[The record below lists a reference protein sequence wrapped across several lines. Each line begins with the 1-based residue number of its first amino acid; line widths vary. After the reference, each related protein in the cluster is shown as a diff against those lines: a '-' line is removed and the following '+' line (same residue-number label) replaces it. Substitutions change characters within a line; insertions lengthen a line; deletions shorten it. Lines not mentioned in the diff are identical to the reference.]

1 MRSGRTTPARRQV
14 TGAAGDSADSKP
26 QPKPDREVDSRIG
39 VLNALS
45 AQQLREEWRRLYR
58 AQPPRLSRDLLVRSL
73 AYRIQELTSGGLNK
87 ATQRLLANL
96 GREMAAKGAISVA
109 AQVNVRPGT
118 RLIREWRGKTHAV
131 LVLDDGFAF
140 EGKTYPS
147 LTRIAH
153 LITGA
158 HWSGPRFF
166 GLNRKPSP
174 GAGVPSEVDGF
185 ASAREAAHG

>member
-1 MRSGRTTPARRQV
+1 M
-14 TGAAGDSADSKP
+14 
-26 QPKPDREVDSRIG
+26 
-39 VLNALS
+39 
-45 AQQLREEWRRLYR
+45 
-58 AQPPRLSRDLLVRSL
+58 VRSL

>member
-1 MRSGRTTPARRQV
+1 MRSGRTTPTRRQS
-14 TGAAGDSADSKP
+14 TGAAGDSAASKP
-26 QPKPDREVDSRIG
+26 RPPDRQVERSIDA
-39 VLNALS
+39 LNALS

-96 GREMAAKGAISVA
+96 GREMAAKGAITIA
-109 AQVNVRPGT
+109 AETHVRPGT
-118 RLIREWRGKTHAV
+118 RLIREWRGRTHTV

-140 EGKTYPS
+140 EGKTYSS

-153 LITGA
+153 LITRA

-166 GLNRKPSP
+166 GLNRKAAP
-174 GAGVPSEVDGF
+174 GGGVATETDGS
-185 ASAREAAHG
+185 ASTREAAAHG

>member
-1 MRSGRTTPARRQV
+1 MRSGPTTPTRRQP
-14 TGAAGDSADSKP
+14 TGAGGDRAASKP
-26 QPKPDREVDSRIG
+26 QPPPDRQVERSIDA
-39 VLNALS
+39 LNALT

-73 AYRIQELTSGGLNK
+73 AYRIQELAQGRLSK
-87 ATQRLLANL
+87 AAQRLLANL
-96 GREMAAKGAISVA
+96 GREMAAKGAITLA
-109 AQVNVRPGT
+109 AETHVRPGT

-140 EGKTYPS
+140 EGKTYSS
-147 LTRIAH
+147 LTRVAH

-174 GAGVPSEVDGF
+174 GAGVTSGVDGF
-185 ASAREAAHG
+185 ASALEAAHG